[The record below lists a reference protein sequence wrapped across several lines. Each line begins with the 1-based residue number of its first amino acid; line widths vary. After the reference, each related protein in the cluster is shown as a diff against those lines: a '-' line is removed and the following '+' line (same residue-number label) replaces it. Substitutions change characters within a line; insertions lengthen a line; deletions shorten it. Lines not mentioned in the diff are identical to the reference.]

1 MPGVCGWVRCLPIVP
16 VCASRGS
23 GLGFFGPRIAA
34 PGLPASTPRF
44 TRKRQNARTLDS
56 LRLIVEAP
64 LTPQQ
69 VNVSYSYF
77 YDSLSPYGNWIQ
89 VDGYGLCWQPTV
101 VVVNREWSPYGDHGH
116 WVYSDYGWYWVSD
129 YSWGWA
135 PFHYGRWFRHVRWG
149 WCWASTRPPATTK
162 GSSRSR
168 PAPCGSRTAPA
179 TVCSRAKAG
188 SDRQRTQGFQNFYQR
203 LWRLKPSCID
213 FNKVRAGCTGGRKMI
228 ATLDRELDRVG
239 RRVVLRRAGLKL
251 SWGLVA
257 IIGEAALSA
266 EDRRYLAFADRF
278 EQEIGRIH
286 LDAVYS
292 PVTRVRYTTE
302 NTRVG
307 QRTNYDRLILEI
319 WTNGT
324 ISPEM
329 ALVEAAKILR
339 KHINPFVQYF
349 ELGEETVSGA
359 VPQEEPEKKVDEE
372 LEAKLNT
379 PIQELE
385 LSVRASNCLESV
397 KVETVRQLVQ
407 MTEADLLKIRS
418 FGKTSLREIKR
429 KLADIGL
436 SLGMKDVGQ

>member
-1 MPGVCGWVRCLPIVP
+1 MRVTWRGLELPTRVEKDATVSTDRYCRFFIEPFERGFGTTIGNSLRRVLLSSLEGSAVTSIRIAGVDHEFTSIAGVMEDATDIVLNVKSLVIQLQGDGPKTMKVSANKAGAVTAAKIVADPAIEVVSKDAVLATLTENVKFEMEMVVENGRGYVP
-16 VCASRGS
+16 VSD
-23 GLGFFGPRIAA
+23 RIAD
-34 PGLPASTPRF
+34 T
-44 TRKRQNARTLDS
+44 
-56 LRLIVEAP
+56 
-64 LTPQQ
+64 
-69 VNVSYSYF
+69 
-77 YDSLSPYGNWIQ
+77 
-89 VDGYGLCWQPTV
+89 
-101 VVVNREWSPYGDHGH
+101 
-116 WVYSDYGWYWVSD
+116 
-129 YSWGWA
+129 
-135 PFHYGRWFRHVRWG
+135 
-149 WCWASTRPPATTK
+149 
-162 GSSRSR
+162 
-168 PAPCGSRTAPA
+168 
-179 TVCSRAKAG
+179 
-188 SDRQRTQGFQNFYQR
+188 
-203 LWRLKPSCID
+203 
-213 FNKVRAGCTGGRKMI
+213 
-228 ATLDRELDRVG
+228 
-239 RRVVLRRAGLKL
+239 
-251 SWGLVA
+251 
-257 IIGEAALSA
+257 
-266 EDRRYLAFADRF
+266 DRF

-307 QRTNYDRLILEI
+307 QRTNYDKLVLEI

-324 ISPEM
+324 IAPEM

-349 ELGEETVSGA
+349 ELGEETVVGE
-359 VPQEEPEKKVDEE
+359 VPKEESKPPVDQE

-436 SLGMKDVGQ
+436 SLGMKNVGRPET